1 LTRDTLG
8 TIMIVMKRIA
18 CLVLM
23 LGLASLAAAQ
33 ASEDSIRRK
42 IIDTANKYRGIPYIY
57 GAESAS
63 AFDCSGFVRWVYR
76 EATGLELPRSSRAY
90 IGVGQRISPT
100 AAKAGDIFV
109 FDTVGG
115 APSHVAIYAGDNK
128 FIHAVSAGPRTGV
141 IESPVTD
148 RYWAP
153 KVIDVRTV
161 LGSPAGTRPPAA
173 VPPAPSPSPGPAP
186 TAATAPVTTRPTVAS
201 GSGPGTLVAVVG
213 DAPTADI
220 GLVIPASKQS
230 SEDPIPAFP
239 GTGMAFTLT
248 NGTGKNG
255 TFIVIYFRTDPKTY
269 KLHEIH
275 QEKISLPSGKAHSLP
290 AFRFDEP
297 GKYRLIVKDNWGTQ
311 LLERTFTVN

>member
-1 LTRDTLG
+1 MDT
-8 TIMIVMKRIA
+8 MKRIA
-18 CLVLM
+18 SLVLV
-23 LGLASLAAAQ
+23 LVLSSLAFAQ
-33 ASEDSIRRK
+33 APEDSIRRK
-42 IIDTANKYRGIPYIY
+42 IIETANKYRGIPYIY

-90 IGVGQRISPT
+90 IGVGQRILPT

-141 IESPVTD
+141 IESPITD

-161 LGSPAGTRPPAA
+161 LGSTPITRPPAA
-173 VPPAPSPSPGPAP
+173 VPSAPSPAPGPT
-186 TAATAPVTTRPTVAS
+186 TATPPATPRPAVAS

-220 GLVIPASKQS
+220 GLVIPSRKQS
-230 SEDPIPAFP
+230 SEDPIPAAP
-239 GTGMAFTLT
+239 GTGIAFTLT
-248 NGTGKNG
+248 NGTGKSG
-255 TFIVIYFRTDPKTY
+255 TFIVVFFRTDPRTFR
-269 KLHEIH
+269 LHEIH
-275 QEKISLPSGKAHSLP
+275 QEKITLTDGKAHSLP
-290 AFRFDEP
+290 AFRFDES
-297 GKYRLIVKDNWGTQ
+297 GKYRLIVRDNWGTQ